1 MRKLRTLLI
10 LFALS
15 AEMLSAQTPDREH
28 LGVSAFARGGHLM
41 DGMGIYENLIET
53 HDFASAGIMVGLNT
67 RPEDNDWYAWA
78 YNFPHYGLGFSYAN
92 MSGVKCHP
100 ESASGL
106 GDAYTLF
113 GYAHFD
119 LLKTRHFS
127 FGPNLELGTSFM
139 TRKWDA
145 VTNPK
150 NFYVGTSMLIMVGAG
165 LEAAFHI
172 TPRWELGLNAMLT
185 HRSNGMLR
193 TPNFGLNELAAGA
206 FVRYD
211 LSDRHLGRRGASPER
226 PEFKKWLFDIYFSG
240 GVHSCDAE
248 RGLYL
253 EHVLKEGE
261 ENRWGSFRP
270 WLRLNL
276 GGTALFRYHPI
287 FATGIGLDVSYTQN
301 WKRLGEYYEL
311 VHGTAAKTCPVY
323 VGAYLQQ
330 SFFYR
335 NVEVGI
341 GLGVYLF
348 KKLGIE
354 DSTWNYQRAL
364 IRWHLPKAGNIF
376 LGFAMR
382 AHRFDRSDTLE
393 FSLGKRF

>member
-1 MRKLRTLLI
+1 M
-10 LFALS
+10 
-15 AEMLSAQTPDREH
+15 
-28 LGVSAFARGGHLM
+28 
-41 DGMGIYENLIET
+41 
-53 HDFASAGIMVGLNT
+53 
-67 RPEDNDWYAWA
+67 
-78 YNFPHYGLGFSYAN
+78 
-92 MSGVKCHP
+92 
-100 ESASGL
+100 
-106 GDAYTLF
+106 
-113 GYAHFD
+113 
-119 LLKTRHFS
+119 
-127 FGPNLELGTSFM
+127 
-139 TRKWDA
+139 
-145 VTNPK
+145 
-150 NFYVGTSMLIMVGAG
+150 
-165 LEAAFHI
+165 
-172 TPRWELGLNAMLT
+172 
-185 HRSNGMLR
+185 
-193 TPNFGLNELAAGA
+193 
-206 FVRYD
+206 RYD